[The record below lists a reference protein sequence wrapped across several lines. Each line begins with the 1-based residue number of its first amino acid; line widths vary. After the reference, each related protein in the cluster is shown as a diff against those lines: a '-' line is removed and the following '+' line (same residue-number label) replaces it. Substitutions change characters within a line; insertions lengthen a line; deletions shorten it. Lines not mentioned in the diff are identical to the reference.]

1 MTVSC
6 RAHHLPYPYNDKYGK
21 QIQAKIEQHR
31 ATSKIVKQK
40 YKERLKEEREQ
51 AKEQLKQMQHNLAE
65 TIDQAT
71 AEYSDF
77 VLPGNSDNL
86 NETNV

>member
-6 RAHHLPYPYNDKYGK
+6 RAHHLAYPYNEKYGNE
-21 QIQAKIEQHR
+21 IQAKIEAHR
-31 ATSKIVKQK
+31 AESKIVKQK
-40 YKERLKEEREQ
+40 YKERLREEREQ

-77 VLPGNSDNL
+77 VLPGNSR
-86 NETNV
+86 